1 MRLIS
6 AAGSM
11 LLKGIGV
18 ASSRAANNK
27 ITKPTIRLGAAT
39 ALGHRGW
46 IATSTTFRMG
56 MTRFRHVFYLSV
68 DSGRVAIHCGN
79 VGADWPLII

>member
-1 MRLIS
+1 
-6 AAGSM
+6 

-56 MTRFRHVFYLSV
+56 MTRFKHVFNLSV
-68 DSGRVAIHCGN
+68 DNGRAAIHRGN
-79 VGADWPLII
+79 VGVGWPAII